1 MSCKKPNLCSLRCS
15 SIGSSCT
22 ALNSVKCCHLGFG
35 KSLDR
40 EIAGNA
46 IGSTLPHNSHC
57 SSRQKTIWP
66 GAAEHPQCTL
76 NTQVL
81 IARILKGCKW
91 SHGWYFFI
99 LLIYF
104 FHPASLS
111 LDSGAISEIR
121 TQKKI
126 LTELNSLCK
135 SEMTLFRS
143 KPLLR
148 RKSLYVHIYNAF

>member
-1 MSCKKPNLCSLRCS
+1 MSCKKPNLCSLRCSRCS

-22 ALNSVKCCHLGFG
+22 ALNSVTCGHLGFG

-40 EIAGNA
+40 EISGCA

-57 SSRQKTIWP
+57 PSRQKTIWP

-76 NTQVL
+76 NTYFEGLQVKPWMIFL
-81 IARILKGCKW
+81 
-91 SHGWYFFI
+91 Y

-126 LTELNSLCK
+126 LTELNSLSK